1 VKAMSKSEKDKI
13 MRQSAIAGQRQRGI
27 TMIEVLVTLV
37 IMSVGLLGAA
47 AMIIKGLESNR
58 NAYLRTQSS
67 ILAYDMADRIR
78 ANPQGALNGNY
89 ESFDL
94 DDLPSVPQC
103 FSGGSPCG
111 LGQIADADLASWG
124 TAIQGESDG
133 PIPLLPAAGA
143 TIDRN
148 GDIFTI
154 TITWKQVA
162 WNETDG
168 EFNDDDEVDQQF
180 VLTFNL

>member
-1 VKAMSKSEKDKI
+1 MMHQSDI
-13 MRQSAIAGQRQRGI
+13 MGGKQHGI

-37 IMSVGLLGAA
+37 IVSVGLLGAA
-47 AMIIKGLESNR
+47 AMIINGLESNR
-58 NAYLRTQSS
+58 NAYLRTQAS

-78 ANPQGALNGNY
+78 ANPDGALDGEY
-89 ESFDL
+89 ETFNL
-94 DDLPSVPQC
+94 ANLPDVPQC

-111 LGQIADADLASWG
+111 SGQIADADLASWG
-124 TAIQGESDG
+124 TAIQGEADG

-143 TIDRN
+143 AIGRN
-148 GDIFTI
+148 DDVFTI
-154 TITWKQVA
+154 TITWKQVT